1 MDAVLC
7 CGLCCAV
14 LCRDPSAYS
23 DVPADTQDMLGGG
36 RVLAAWQG
44 AQVRRAPHQL
54 VMREPDR
61 LEACGQTALWHK
73 LLVEAPVR
81 LLCQVVMDGLPL
93 QRTWTLL
100 TKDAFEKED
109 TICVSDNVK
118 EW

>member
-1 MDAVLC
+1 M
-7 CGLCCAV
+7 
-14 LCRDPSAYS
+14 
-23 DVPADTQDMLGGG
+23 
-36 RVLAAWQG
+36 LAAWQG
-44 AQVRRAPHQL
+44 AQVRGGGAPHQL
-54 VMREPDR
+54 VVREPDN
-61 LEACGQTALWHK
+61 LAACKQTKLWHK

-81 LLCQVVMDGLPL
+81 LLCQVVMDGLAL